1 VLVVLDVPDVPV
13 AIVAIEHA
21 RPPTISRI
29 IQIILIQFL
38 NMANIIDYLEW
49 RGDLSFKANPL
60 NEIDGA
66 ILARLTY
73 QRFEMLSHPVEGAM
87 LSNTIKEIL
96 ALHNIEEKT
105 LIKNDYDFMKAIAKS
120 ERFKNLTILDYTN
133 MIEKESQT
141 QFSAITLLVEESE
154 DCDKSEDKNEAQ
166 DKNATQDK
174 SDGKNEDKSAVYDNK
189 TLLVFFRGTDNT
201 LVGWKEDFNMGFM
214 TFLPGQVK
222 AADYLTKMSK
232 LSNGKIIVGGHSK
245 GGNLAVFASAFT
257 TKDVQ
262 KRIEKVFNY
271 DGPGFDETVIKKEGY
286 ERICSCIETFVP
298 QSSVVGMLLE
308 HEEKYIIVHSS
319 RTGLWQHDI
328 YSWDLLGAKFCILE
342 EVDNSSRFID
352 YTLKEWIKSMSKEE
366 RESFVDAIF
375 SVMANGNYATLREM
389 KENWVSS
396 GMGMI
401 KGVMNLTP
409 ESRKS
414 VGEALSLLVKSSK
427 LGLLNFKDVIV

>member
-1 VLVVLDVPDVPV
+1 
-13 AIVAIEHA
+13 
-21 RPPTISRI
+21 
-29 IQIILIQFL
+29 
-38 NMANIIDYLEW
+38 MANIIDYLDW
-49 RGDLSFKANPL
+49 RGDLSFTTDAL

-73 QRFEMLSHPVEGAM
+73 QRFEMLPQPIEGTKLLDA
-87 LSNTIKEIL
+87 IAQIL
-96 ALHNIEEKT
+96 ALPEIEEKT
-105 LIKNDYDFMKAIAKS
+105 LIKSDFDFMKAIVRS
-120 ERFKNLTILDYTN
+120 NRFSHLIILNYTN
-133 MIEKESQT
+133 IIEKESQT
-141 QFSAITLLVEESE
+141 QFSALTLLDEP
-154 DCDKSEDKNEAQ
+154 N
-166 DKNATQDK
+166 N
-174 SDGKNEDKSAVYDNK
+174 

-214 TFLPGQVK
+214 TSLPGQIK
-222 AADYLTKMSK
+222 AAEYLSEMSK
-232 LSNGKIIVGGHSK
+232 LTTGKIIVGGHSK

-257 TKDVQ
+257 SKDIQ
-262 KRIEKVFNY
+262 KRIEKVFNF

-286 ERICSCIETFVP
+286 ERICSCISTFVP

-328 YSWDLLGAKFCILE
+328 YSWDLLGPKFHVLE

-352 YTLKEWIKSMSKEE
+352 YTLKAWIKSMSKEE

-375 SVMANGNYATLREM
+375 SVMEAGNYATLREM

-396 GMGMI
+396 GMGII
-401 KGVMNLTP
+401 KGVMNLSP

-414 VGEALSLLVKSSK
+414 VTEAISLLLKSSE
-427 LGLLNFKDVIV
+427 LGLMNFKTTN